1 MSTPILI
8 CDDSGFARRQM
19 ARSLPD
25 EWDVDITFAE
35 NGEQAVE
42 YIRQGKGDVVFLD
55 LNMPIMDG
63 YQTMDFIRQEDLPC
77 LVVVVSGDVQ
87 PQARERMI
95 NLGALDFIRKP
106 IDNEKLTSILT
117 AYGIYSGSSHST
129 GANLRK
135 VKARN
140 EAKAVAQNSS
150 GSNKAP
156 VPLSSVRKNAPEIS
170 LEDKLDACREMVNV
184 AMGRAG
190 ENLAQLLGEF
200 IDLPIPNV
208 NLIESN
214 ELSMAVAEI
223 NRNDSVSAVSKGFV
237 SEGIS
242 GEALVIFNDT
252 NSQNIVELLKYP
264 KSHSSDGFALEALMD
279 VSNILIGAC
288 LNGLSE
294 QLQVAFSHT
303 HPVLLGQHKGL
314 STLLSDNVQR
324 WGKLMAIEIGYAIK
338 ARNIAFDLLLLF
350 PGDAMTQVYARL
362 LDDHRDAV

>member
-25 EWDVDITFAE
+25 SWDVDISFAE
-35 NGEQAVE
+35 NGEQALTL
-42 YIRQGKGDVVFLD
+42 IREGKGDVVFLD
-55 LNMPIMDG
+55 LNMPVMDG
-63 YQTMDFIRQEDLPC
+63 YQTMEEIRKHDLPC
-77 LVVVVSGDVQ
+77 LVIVVSGDVQ
-87 PQARERMI
+87 AQAREKMLA
-95 NLGALDFIRKP
+95 LGALDFIRKP
-106 IDNEKLTSILT
+106 IDNDKLSHILSS
-117 AYGIYSGSSHST
+117 YGIYSGETH
-129 GANLRK
+129 
-135 VKARN
+135 
-140 EAKAVAQNSS
+140 SS
-150 GSNKAP
+150 GAKLQKVEAASQTKATASQR
-156 VPLSSVRKNAPEIS
+156 VTSTE
-170 LEDKLDACREMVNV
+170 EKLDACREMVNI

-190 ENLAQLLGEF
+190 ESLAELLGEF

-223 NRNDSVSAVSKGFV
+223 NRNESVSAVSKGFI
-237 SEGIS
+237 SEGGS

-264 KSHSSDGFALEALMD
+264 PSASSDKLALEALMD

-294 QLQVAFSHT
+294 QLKVAFSHT
-303 HPVLLGQHKGL
+303 HPVLLGQHQGL
-314 STLLSDNVQR
+314 SALLSDNVQR

-338 ARNIAFDLLLLF
+338 ARDISFDLLLLF
-350 PGDAMTQVYARL
+350 PGDAMSQVYSRL
-362 LDDHRDAV
+362 LDDSYDTDDKEGL

>member
-25 EWDVDITFAE
+25 GWDVDISFAE
-35 NGEQAVE
+35 NGEQALE
-42 YIRQGKGDVVFLD
+42 LIREGKGDVVFLD
-55 LNMPIMDG
+55 LNMPVMDG
-63 YQTMDFIRQEDLPC
+63 YQTMEAIRQQDLPC

-87 PQARERMI
+87 AQAREKMLA
-95 NLGALDFIRKP
+95 LGALDFIRKP
-106 IDNEKLTSILT
+106 IDNEKLSHIL
-117 AYGIYSGSSHST
+117 ASYGIYSGERH
-129 GANLRK
+129 
-135 VKARN
+135 
-140 EAKAVAQNSS
+140 SS
-150 GSNKAP
+150 GASLQKAQDDSDSNAVLAKRQM
-156 VPLSSVRKNAPEIS
+156 SK
-170 LEDKLDACREMVNV
+170 EDQLDACREMVNI

-223 NRNDSVSAVSKGFV
+223 NRNDSVSAVSKGFI

-264 KSHSSDGFALEALMD
+264 PSASSDKLALEALMD

-294 QLQVAFSHT
+294 QLNVAFSHT
-303 HPVLLGQHKGL
+303 HPVLLGQHQGL

-338 ARNIAFDLLLLF
+338 ARDISFDLLLLF
-350 PGDAMTQVYARL
+350 PGDAMNHIYSRL
-362 LDDHRDAV
+362 LDDDAVTQDKESL

>member
-25 EWDVDITFAE
+25 GWDVDISFAE
-35 NGEQAVE
+35 NGEQALAL
-42 YIRQGKGDVVFLD
+42 IREGKGDVVFLD
-55 LNMPIMDG
+55 LNMPVMDG
-63 YQTMDFIRQEDLPC
+63 YQTMEAIHQQDLPC

-87 PQARERMI
+87 SQAREKMLA
-95 NLGALDFIRKP
+95 LGALDFIRKP
-106 IDNEKLTSILT
+106 IDNEKLSHIL
-117 AYGIYSGSSHST
+117 ASYGIYSGEKHASGT
-129 GANLRK
+129 RLQK
-135 VKARN
+135 VQHESGN
-140 EAKAVAQNSS
+140 AQ
-150 GSNKAP
+150 P
-156 VPLSSVRKNAPEIS
+156 NAQTSI
-170 LEDKLDACREMVNV
+170 EDQLDACREMVNI

-190 ENLAQLLGEF
+190 ENLAALLGEF

-214 ELSMAVAEI
+214 ELSMAIAEI
-223 NRNDSVSAVSKGFV
+223 NRSDSVSAVSKGFI

-264 KSHSSDGFALEALMD
+264 PSASSDKLALEALMD

-294 QLQVAFSHT
+294 QLNVAFSHT
-303 HPVLLGQHKGL
+303 HPVLLGQHQGL

-338 ARNIAFDLLLLF
+338 SKDIAFDLLLLF
-350 PGDAMTQVYARL
+350 PGDAMNHIYARL
-362 LDDHRDAV
+362 FDDGLVTQDQESL

>member
-19 ARSLPD
+19 ARSIPD
-25 EWDVDITFAE
+25 GWQVEISFAE
-35 NGEQAVE
+35 NGAQAIDL
-42 YIRQGKGDVVFLD
+42 IREGKGDVVFLD
-55 LNMPIMDG
+55 LNMPVMDG
-63 YQTMDFIRQEDLPC
+63 YKTMEIIRQEDLPC
-77 LVVVVSGDVQ
+77 LVIVVSGDVQ
-87 PQARERMI
+87 PQAREKMMSM
-95 NLGALDFIRKP
+95 GALDFIRKP
-106 IDNEKLTSILT
+106 IDNEKLTNILT
-117 AYGIYSGSSHST
+117 SYGIYNGEAQSSSAVNT
-129 GANLRK
+129 ID
-135 VKARN
+135 
-140 EAKAVAQNSS
+140 EAATV
-150 GSNKAP
+150 
-156 VPLSSVRKNAPEIS
+156 
-170 LEDKLDACREMVNV
+170 EDKLDACREMVNV

-190 ENLAQLLGEF
+190 ESLAQLLGEF
-200 IDLPIPNV
+200 INLPIPNV

-223 NRNDSVSAVSKGFV
+223 NRNDRVSAVSKGFI

-264 KSHSSDGFALEALMD
+264 PSESPERLALEALMD

-294 QLQVAFSHT
+294 QLSVAFSHT

-338 ARNIAFDLLLLF
+338 ARDISFDLLLLF
-350 PGDAMTQVYARL
+350 PGDAINQIYARL
-362 LDDHRDAV
+362 IHDDKDSL

>member
-19 ARSLPD
+19 ARSIPD
-25 EWDVDITFAE
+25 GWQVDVSFAE
-35 NGEQAVE
+35 NGAQAIDL
-42 YIRQGKGDVVFLD
+42 IREGKGDVVFLD
-55 LNMPIMDG
+55 LNMPVMDG
-63 YQTMDFIRQEDLPC
+63 YKTMEIIRQEDLPC
-77 LVVVVSGDVQ
+77 LVIVVSGDVQ
-87 PQARERMI
+87 PQAREKMMSM
-95 NLGALDFIRKP
+95 GALDFIRKP
-106 IDNEKLTSILT
+106 IDNEKLTHILT
-117 AYGIYSGSSHST
+117 SYGIYNGEAQSSS
-129 GANLRK
+129 
-135 VKARN
+135 
-140 EAKAVAQNSS
+140 AVDTIDETAT
-150 GSNKAP
+150 
-156 VPLSSVRKNAPEIS
+156 V
-170 LEDKLDACREMVNV
+170 EDKLDACREMVNV

-190 ENLAQLLGEF
+190 ESLAQLLGEF
-200 IDLPIPNV
+200 INLPIPNV

-223 NRNDSVSAVSKGFV
+223 NRNDRVSAVSKGFI

-264 KSHSSDGFALEALMD
+264 PSESPERLALEALMD

-294 QLQVAFSHT
+294 QLSVAFSHT

-338 ARNIAFDLLLLF
+338 ARDISFDLLLLF
-350 PGDAMTQVYARL
+350 PGDAINQIYARL
-362 LDDHRDAV
+362 IHDDKDSL

>member
-19 ARSLPD
+19 ARSIPD
-25 EWDVDITFAE
+25 GWQVEISFAE
-35 NGEQAVE
+35 NGAQAIDL
-42 YIRQGKGDVVFLD
+42 IREGKGDVVFLD
-55 LNMPIMDG
+55 LNMPVMDG
-63 YQTMDFIRQEDLPC
+63 YKTMEIIRQEDLPC
-77 LVVVVSGDVQ
+77 LVIVVSGDVQ
-87 PQARERMI
+87 PQAREKMMAM
-95 NLGALDFIRKP
+95 GALDFIRKP
-106 IDNEKLTSILT
+106 IDNEKLTYILT
-117 AYGIYSGSSHST
+117 SYGIYSGEAQSSSIVST
-129 GANLRK
+129 TDETAT
-135 VKARN
+135 V
-140 EAKAVAQNSS
+140 
-150 GSNKAP
+150 
-156 VPLSSVRKNAPEIS
+156 
-170 LEDKLDACREMVNV
+170 EDKLDACREMVNI

-190 ENLAQLLGEF
+190 ESLAQLLGEF
-200 IDLPIPNV
+200 INLPIPNV

-223 NRNDSVSAVSKGFV
+223 NRNDRVSAVSKGFI

-264 KSHSSDGFALEALMD
+264 PSESPERLALEALMD

-294 QLQVAFSHT
+294 QLNVAFSHT

-338 ARNIAFDLLLLF
+338 ARDISFDLLLLF
-350 PGDAMTQVYARL
+350 PGDAINQIYARL
-362 LDDHRDAV
+362 VNDDKDSL

>member
-19 ARSLPD
+19 ARSIPD
-25 EWDVDITFAE
+25 GWQVEVSFAE
-35 NGEQAVE
+35 NGAQAIDL
-42 YIRQGKGDVVFLD
+42 IREGKGDVVFLD
-55 LNMPIMDG
+55 LNMPVMDG
-63 YQTMDFIRQEDLPC
+63 YKTMEIIRQDDLPC
-77 LVVVVSGDVQ
+77 LVIVVSGDVQ
-87 PQARERMI
+87 PQAREKMMAM
-95 NLGALDFIRKP
+95 GALDFIRKP
-106 IDNEKLTSILT
+106 IDNEKLTHILT
-117 AYGIYSGSSHST
+117 SYGIYSGEAQSS
-129 GANLRK
+129 N
-135 VKARN
+135 VD
-140 EAKAVAQNSS
+140 
-150 GSNKAP
+150 
-156 VPLSSVRKNAPEIS
+156 NALDETATV
-170 LEDKLDACREMVNV
+170 EDKLDACREMVNI

-190 ENLAQLLGEF
+190 ESLAQLLGEF
-200 IDLPIPNV
+200 INLPIPNV

-223 NRNDSVSAVSKGFV
+223 NRNDRVSAVSKGFI

-264 KSHSSDGFALEALMD
+264 PSEAPTRLALEALMD

-294 QLQVAFSHT
+294 QLNVAFSHT

-338 ARNIAFDLLLLF
+338 ARDISFDLLLLF
-350 PGDAMTQVYARL
+350 PGDAINQIYARL
-362 LDDHRDAV
+362 INDDKDRL